1 MNALLLRHPT
11 SVPRLLSWG
20 AKICGVVLFVGWLGF
35 VVSEIFRDGYEMPD
49 KEAFYQ
55 GAALLAVF
63 GGYLLCLRHALA
75 GSIVAL
81 VATALFFVIAFV
93 TTDVWP
99 QVEAVWF
106 AVPAVLTLLAWEL
119 NRYRR
124 GKHVR

>member
-1 MNALLLRHPT
+1 MNARLLRQPT

-20 AKICGVVLFVGWLGF
+20 AQICGVVLFVGWLGF
-35 VVSEIFRDGYEMPD
+35 VASEFFKNQFEMPD

-63 GGYLLCLRHALA
+63 GGYLLSRRHALA
-75 GSIVAL
+75 GSVVAL
-81 VATALFFVIAFV
+81 VATAVYFAIAFV
-93 TTDVWP
+93 TSGIWP
-99 QVEAVWF
+99 QVEALWF

-124 GKHVR
+124 SKHVG